1 MILRICPECGA
12 HALGYKRL
20 SKGEGQYT
28 CYNCGWFDSSPD
40 YDDPEQIEE
49 KRKEGN

>member
-12 HALGYKRL
+12 HALGYKDL
-20 SKGEGQYT
+20 PNGDGQYT

-49 KRKEGN
+49 KKKEGN